1 MKYLSVTVLFVWVM
15 LAGNGCVPHTTGETE
30 VGVRTRKIALWGE
43 KGVEKTVYAPGATY
57 FFLPYI
63 NDWDVFDTKLQNLE
77 MTFSQMRGDRRT
89 QDDLVFKT
97 TDGNDISL
105 DVIIAYRIDAK
116 MAPHILQYVARS
128 DKALRDT
135 IVRTVAR
142 SKPRD
147 IFGELK
153 TEAFYVAESRE
164 NQANK
169 AKEALQAILG
179 PMGIVVE
186 KVLTNDYRFNPE
198 YTKAIEDK
206 KVADQQ
212 VEKNKSA
219 QHAAL
224 EEYKRKLEE
233 AKGEVNKFVADADGQ
248 YLKDK
253 IEADVYQEQQQL
265 LAKAIQAEGIAE
277 ATGIQEM
284 NNALAGA
291 GGEAIVKLRIADAL
305 QGKRIILLPVSEG
318 GMNLKTTNINGLVET
333 LGVKALSG
341 EKTIEVICFVWQ
353 RVDDPAQI
361 TALHVIGGKNSTT
374 GRKEILLMRPENEA
388 KIKYGIW
395 GILVGA
401 LWR

>member
-1 MKYLSVTVLFVWVM
+1 MKRMLTLVASM
-15 LAGNGCVPHTTGETE
+15 LALVVLAGCMPHSTGETQ
-30 VGVRTRKIALWGE
+30 VGVRTRKLGLFSP
-43 KGVEKTVYAPGATY
+43 KGVEDQVYAPGATY

-63 NDWDVFDTKLQNLE
+63 NDWHVFDTKLQNLE
-77 MTFSQMRGDRRT
+77 MTFSRVRGDRRT
-89 QDDLVFKT
+89 QDDLVLKT
-97 TDGNDISL
+97 IDGNDISL
-105 DVIIAYRIDAK
+105 DVIIAYRIDANK
-116 MAPHILQYVARS
+116 APYILQYVAR
-128 DKALRDT
+128 DDATLRDK

-153 TEAFYVAESRE
+153 TEAFYVAEARE
-164 NQANK
+164 SQANK

-233 AKGEVNKFVADADGQ
+233 AKGEVNKMVADADGE
-248 YLKDK
+248 YRKAK
-253 IEADVYQEQQQL
+253 IEADVYQEQQKL
-265 LAKAIQAEGIAE
+265 LAQAIRAEGIAE

-291 GGEAIVKLRIADAL
+291 GGEAIVKLRIAEAI
-305 QGKRIILLPVSEG
+305 QGKRIMLLPVSEG
-318 GMNLKTTNINGLVET
+318 GMNLKTTDVNRLIET
-333 LGVKALSG
+333 LGVKSLA
-341 EKTIEVICFVWQ
+341 
-353 RVDDPAQI
+353 
-361 TALHVIGGKNSTT
+361 GGQ
-374 GRKEILLMRPENEA
+374 
-388 KIKYGIW
+388 
-395 GILVGA
+395 
-401 LWR
+401 

>member
-1 MKYLSVTVLFVWVM
+1 MKHFIDWIALILAMFTV
-15 LAGNGCVPHTTGETE
+15 AGCVPHTTGETE
-30 VGVRTRKIALWGE
+30 VGVRTRKLAFIGS
-43 KGVEKTVYAPGATY
+43 KGVEDRAYAPGATY
-57 FFLPYI
+57 FFLPFI

-77 MTFSQMRGDRRT
+77 MTFSQVRGDRKSR
-89 QDDLVFKT
+89 DDLVLKT
-97 TDGNDISL
+97 IDGNDISL
-105 DVIIAYRIDAK
+105 DVIIAYRIDANK
-116 MAPHILQYVARS
+116 APHILQYVAR
-128 DKALRDT
+128 DDATLRDK

-153 TEAFYVAESRE
+153 TEAFYVADARE
-164 NQANK
+164 AQSGK
-169 AKEALQAILG
+169 AREALQKILG

-186 KVLTNDYRFNPE
+186 KVLTNDYRFNPA
-198 YTKAIEDK
+198 YQKAIEDK

-219 QHAAL
+219 QHAAT

-233 AKGEVNKFVADADGQ
+233 ARGEVNKMVADADGQ

-284 NNALAGA
+284 NNALAGS
-291 GGEAIVKLRIADAL
+291 GGEAIVKLRIAEAI

-318 GMNLKTTNINGLVET
+318 GMNLKTTDINRLIET
-333 LGVKALSG
+333 LGVKSLSG
-341 EKTIEVICFVWQ
+341 GQ
-353 RVDDPAQI
+353 
-361 TALHVIGGKNSTT
+361 
-374 GRKEILLMRPENEA
+374 
-388 KIKYGIW
+388 
-395 GILVGA
+395 
-401 LWR
+401 